1 MRIAKLNNARLPK
14 RPQLHLCVSSTS
26 AVLPIFVSSDTPLH
40 TLSRQIQALP
50 PSGHARGGI
59 QITRFGITPVGHLD
73 GQIIDQNGGYAC
85 AYSTQINY
93 VSLLLDR
100 LLRPV
105 RAAARTR
112 SRCLAQVRHPQD
124 SGIL

>member
-1 MRIAKLNNARLPK
+1 MADQIDLFCI
-14 RPQLHLCVSSTS
+14 PQLADARRLEV
-26 AVLPIFVSSDTPLH
+26 D
-40 TLSRQIQALP
+40 QI
-50 PSGHARGGI
+50 
-59 QITRFGITPVGHLD
+59 
-73 GQIIDQNGGYAC
+73 GGYAC
-85 AYSTQINY
+85 VCSTQIND

-124 SGIL
+124 PGIL

>member
-1 MRIAKLNNARLPK
+1 MVGSPGHQLADPDHQQWSPHNA
-14 RPQLHLCVSSTS
+14 
-26 AVLPIFVSSDTPLH
+26 
-40 TLSRQIQALP
+40 QICAA
-50 PSGHARGGI
+50 GAERG
-59 QITRFGITPVGHLD
+59 
-73 GQIIDQNGGYAC
+73 IDAATAPNGGYAC
-85 AYSTQINY
+85 ACSTQINY

>member
-1 MRIAKLNNARLPK
+1 MQ
-14 RPQLHLCVSSTS
+14 RPQALQALLSSADTS
-26 AVLPIFVSSDTPLH
+26 PIRDAWDRPAEGTQHSEALPVPPLTP
-40 TLSRQIQALP
+40 TRQI
-50 PSGHARGGI
+50 SRFWVNGTSRTVTVRG
-59 QITRFGITPVGHLD
+59 VS
-73 GQIIDQNGGYAC
+73 NGGYAC
-85 AYSTQINY
+85 ACSTQINY

>member
-1 MRIAKLNNARLPK
+1 M
-14 RPQLHLCVSSTS
+14 
-26 AVLPIFVSSDTPLH
+26 
-40 TLSRQIQALP
+40 
-50 PSGHARGGI
+50 
-59 QITRFGITPVGHLD
+59 QITLIWTLHSTVGFEATTVH
-73 GQIIDQNGGYAC
+73 IGGYAC
-85 AYSTQINY
+85 ACSTQINY

>member
-1 MRIAKLNNARLPK
+1 MSTASSLVNDLDFGTGI
-14 RPQLHLCVSSTS
+14 PQLP
-26 AVLPIFVSSDTPLH
+26 A
-40 TLSRQIQALP
+40 A
-50 PSGHARGGI
+50 
-59 QITRFGITPVGHLD
+59 QITLFRRGHD
-73 GQIIDQNGGYAC
+73 IHPDAPGADHIGGYAC
-85 AYSTQINY
+85 ACSTQINY

-112 SRCLAQVRHPQD
+112 SQCLAQVRHPQD